1 MRCSV
6 VVGGIFWRWRKGK
19 IIVYL
24 ALKNGFSLVARGGV
38 EPCGTYFYYNGQTF
52 KVRMLPSPALN
63 TNTTVDIGAGVAVNP
78 TVLLNEIS
86 TLNFHDRTFID
97 YQCGIITDAH
107 IKRDSCDNFLK
118 DKVGTTRTGTGP
130 ANSVGIKKDSYC

>member
-1 MRCSV
+1 MEFF
-6 VVGGIFWRWRKGK
+6 GDEGKGK

-24 ALKNGFSLVARGGV
+24 ALKNGFSLVAGGGV
-38 EPCGTYFYYNGQTF
+38 GPCGLCFYYNGQTF